1 MVKRAWD
8 NLQGNKIMT
17 IRQIESIAD
26 AQSHRTFFMLEI
38 ITGRSR
44 AVEKWSE
51 MGPLK
56 LEKLVL
62 QWKSTFHFSLF
73 LSKMQKRGTKQFGT
87 IFQDYR
93 RFPKSLL
100 CIYHKFTL
108 TLITACLP
116 VQLQG
121 HLCVPY
127 LPVKLLYAH
136 QQSGIQT
143 YSTITNKLYIKIIR
157 LSDLHFSVQWL

>member
-1 MVKRAWD
+1 MGMVKRAWD

-62 QWKSTFHFSLF
+62 Q
-73 LSKMQKRGTKQFGT
+73 
-87 IFQDYR
+87 
-93 RFPKSLL
+93 
-100 CIYHKFTL
+100 
-108 TLITACLP
+108 
-116 VQLQG
+116 
-121 HLCVPY
+121 
-127 LPVKLLYAH
+127 
-136 QQSGIQT
+136 
-143 YSTITNKLYIKIIR
+143 
-157 LSDLHFSVQWL
+157 